1 MKLEFK
7 FGKVIKFNPEKGFGF
22 ISMAGE
28 DIFFYILYF
37 PDALETELKKNEKV
51 KFVLEENGDKFKAAR
66 IERLDPNPAK
76 TKQKKI
82 LAHNE
87 SIATGLLSNFRK

>member
-28 DIFFYILYF
+28 DIFFFFFYF
-37 PDALETELKKNEKV
+37 PDALET
-51 KFVLEENGDKFKAAR
+51 
-66 IERLDPNPAK
+66 
-76 TKQKKI
+76 
-82 LAHNE
+82 
-87 SIATGLLSNFRK
+87 

>member
-28 DIFFYILYF
+28 DIFFHISDF
-37 PDALETELKKNEKV
+37 PDALETEPKKNKKV

-66 IERLDPNPAK
+66 IERVDPNPAK

>member
-28 DIFFYILYF
+28 DIFFHISDF
-37 PDALETELKKNEKV
+37 PDALETEPKKNEKV
-51 KFVLEENGDKFKAAR
+51 KFVLEENRDKFKAAR
-66 IERLDPNPAK
+66 IERVDPNPAK

>member
-1 MKLEFK
+1 MKLDYQ
-7 FGKVIKFNPEKGFGF
+7 FGKVIKYNPEKGFGF

-28 DIFFYILYF
+28 DIFFHISDF
-37 PDALETELKKNEKV
+37 AVDADIEPKRNEKV
-51 KFVLEENGDKFKAAR
+51 KFVLEENGEKLKATR

-82 LAHNE
+82 LEHNK
-87 SIATGLLSNFRK
+87 SITSELLSNFRR

>member
-1 MKLEFK
+1 MKLEFR
-7 FGKVIKFNPEKGFGF
+7 FGKVIKYNPEKGFGF

-28 DIFFYILYF
+28 DIFFHVSDF
-37 PDALETELKKNEKV
+37 PDTLETEPKRNEKV
-51 KFVLEENGDKFKAAR
+51 KFVLEENGDKLKATK
-66 IERLDPNPAK
+66 IERVDPNPAK

-87 SIATGLLSNFRK
+87 SITTDLLKSFLK

>member
-28 DIFFYILYF
+28 DIFFHISDF
-37 PDALETELKKNEKV
+37 PAALETEPKKNEKV

-66 IERLDPNPAK
+66 IERVDPNPAK

>member
-1 MKLEFK
+1 MKVQFHQ
-7 FGKVIKFNPEKGFGF
+7 GKIRQYNSEKGFGF
-22 ISMAGE
+22 IAMPEQDVFFHISDFPATEGE
-28 DIFFYILYF
+28 
-37 PDALETELKKNEKV
+37 PKKNEKV

-66 IERLDPNPAK
+66 IERVDPNPAK

>member
-1 MKLEFK
+1 MKLEFR
-7 FGKVIKFNPEKGFGF
+7 FGKVIKYNPEKGFGF

-28 DIFFYILYF
+28 DIFFHVSDF
-37 PDALETELKKNEKV
+37 PDAVEAEPKRNEKV
-51 KFVLEENGDKFKAAR
+51 KFVLEENDDKLKATK
-66 IERLDPNPAK
+66 IERVDPNPAK

-87 SIATGLLSNFRK
+87 SITTDLLKNFLK

>member
-1 MKLEFK
+1 MKIEFK
-7 FGKVIKFNPEKGFGF
+7 FGKVVKYNAEKGFGF

-28 DIFFYILYF
+28 DIFFHISDF
-37 PDALETELKKNEKV
+37 AAALEVEPKRNEKV
-51 KFVLEENGDKFKAAR
+51 KFVVEENGEKLKAVK
-66 IERLDPNPAK
+66 IERVDPNPAK

-87 SIATGLLSNFRK
+87 SITTQLLSNFRR

>member
-28 DIFFYILYF
+28 DIFFHISDF
-37 PDALETELKKNEKV
+37 PDALETEPKKNEKV
-51 KFVLEENGDKFKAAR
+51 KFVLEEDGDKFKAAR
-66 IERLDPNPAK
+66 IERVDPNPAK

>member
-28 DIFFYILYF
+28 DIFFHISDF
-37 PDALETELKKNEKV
+37 PAAEGEPQRNERV
-51 KFVLEENGDKFKAAR
+51 QFIAVENGDKFKAAK
-66 IERLDPNPAK
+66 IERVEDKSAKAKK
-76 TKQKKI
+76 TK
-82 LAHNE
+82 
-87 SIATGLLSNFRK
+87 IATHNKSITTSLLSSFRK

>member
-1 MKLEFK
+1 MKDEIRQ
-7 FGKVIKFNPEKGFGF
+7 GKIKQYDPAKGFGF
-22 ISMAGE
+22 IGTAEG
-28 DIFFYILYF
+28 DIFFHISDF
-37 PDALETELKKNEKV
+37 PDALETEPKKNEKV

>member
-1 MKLEFK
+1 MKLEFR
-7 FGKVIKFNPEKGFGF
+7 FGKVIKYNPEKGFGF

-28 DIFFYILYF
+28 DIFFHVSDF
-37 PDALETELKKNEKV
+37 PDALETEPKRNEKV
-51 KFVLEENGDKFKAAR
+51 KFVLEENGDKLKATK
-66 IERLDPNPAK
+66 IERVDPNPAK

-87 SIATGLLSNFRK
+87 SITTDLLKSFLK

>member
-28 DIFFYILYF
+28 DIFFHISDF
-37 PDALETELKKNEKV
+37 PDALETEPKKNEKV
-51 KFVLEENGDKFKAAR
+51 KFVMVENDGKFKATR
-66 IERLDPNPAK
+66 IERVDPNPAK
-76 TKQKKI
+76 TRKTQI
-82 LAHNE
+82 STHNK
-87 SIATGLLSNFRK
+87 SITSSLLSNFRG